1 MSVFDTTMLTVND
14 ERIVHTLCPIM
25 SQPDHKQHRKPDSS
39 FAKLL
44 HPTSVAVIGA
54 SDDPLRIGG
63 RSISYMLSQ
72 GYLGQILPVNPNR
85 QHVQGLKCYESID
98 SLPVSPD
105 VAIIAVPA
113 HMVKDTVES
122 LGRRGT
128 AVGVVFTAGFAEI
141 GESGAATQQEIVLT
155 ARRHGMRLLGPN
167 SLGLINPRCHLYA
180 SFTTSVE
187 MGFPVAG
194 QVAII
199 SQSGAYGTHLMTLA
213 SQYGLGL
220 SACVMTG
227 NEADLT
233 LGDMVQM
240 VVDDPATNV
249 IALYSEGIRESDRLI
264 HALESARRAHKPVVI
279 MKVGRSSVGSAAAQS
294 HTASIA
300 GDDKVFDAVMRE
312 LGVVRAHTTEQLI
325 DIARLATRRIYPAK
339 NSLGVITISGGAGV
353 IISDAA
359 ESAGLPM
366 PEMPD
371 DVQSRLHEIL
381 PFAAPRNPVDVTAQ
395 FLNDMSLVSRFTEAV
410 VTEGNYASVL
420 GFFTYSAG
428 VASVAPR
435 LRQQLKLVRDQHP
448 DRLFVLSAI
457 ASKEQLKAYEED
469 GFTVFEDPSRAVV
482 AIEAMGRYGQAFARH
497 RHHAIPDIGKVDLPA
512 ATPNEA
518 EAKALLANAGIPSAP
533 EMVCSTVESAIE
545 AASQIGFPVVMKIVS
560 PDILHKS
567 EIGGVLLN
575 VSDAAAVRD
584 GFATLLTR
592 AHQAAP
598 QARIGGV
605 LVAKQLVGGVECI
618 LGVQRDPVFG
628 PVAMFGLGGIFV
640 EVMQDVVLHRCP
652 FGEDVA
658 ENMIRS
664 IKGAPLLLGARGR
677 PPVDIQALSSMLS
690 RLSAFAVAA
699 GERLQSIDLNPV
711 LAMPAGEGAWAVD
724 AVIDIRPDHPTPVN
738 LF

>member
-1 MSVFDTTMLTVND
+1 MT
-14 ERIVHTLCPIM
+14 
-25 SQPDHKQHRKPDSS
+25 QHHNKPDPILS
-39 FAKLL
+39 KLL
-44 HPTSVAVIGA
+44 NPASVAVIGA

-72 GYLGQILPVNPNR
+72 GYKGRILPGNPNR
-85 QHVQGLKCYESID
+85 DKVQGLACFASID
-98 SLPVSPD
+98 ALPIPPD

-113 HMVKDTVES
+113 HLALETVDS
-122 LGRRGT
+122 LGKRGT

-141 GESGAATQQEIVLT
+141 GESGTAAQDEIVNA

-187 MGFPVAG
+187 MGLPAAG
-194 QVAII
+194 HVAII

-213 SQYGLGL
+213 GHHGLGL

-240 VVDDPATNV
+240 VVDDPATKV
-249 IALYSEGIRESDRLI
+249 IVLYSEGIRESARLVQ
-264 HALESARRAHKPVVI
+264 ALESARRAHKPVVI
-279 MKVGRSSVGSAAAQS
+279 MKVGRSRVGSAAAQS

-300 GDDKVFDAVMRE
+300 GDDKVFDAVMQE
-312 LGVVRAHTTEQLI
+312 LGVVRASTTEQLI
-325 DIARLATRRIYPAK
+325 DIAHLASRGIYPAN

-359 ESAGLPM
+359 EAVGLPM
-366 PEMPD
+366 PEMPV
-371 DVQSRLHEIL
+371 DVQARLHQIL

-395 FLNDMSLVSRFTEAV
+395 FLNEMSLVSRFTEAV

-420 GFFTYSAG
+420 GFFTYTAG
-428 VASVAPR
+428 VASVAPK
-435 LRQQLKLVRDQHP
+435 LRQQLKLVREQHP

-482 AIEAMGRYGQAFARH
+482 AIEAMGRFGQAFARH
-497 RHHAIPDIGKVDLPA
+497 RHHAIPDVSKIDLPA

-518 EAKALLANAGIPSAP
+518 EAKRLLASAGIFSAP
-533 EMVCSTVESAIE
+533 EMVCTTPESAVD
-545 AASQIGFPVVMKIVS
+545 AADQIGYPVVMKIVS

-575 VSDAAAVRD
+575 VHDASAVRE
-584 GFATLLTR
+584 GYAMLLAR

-598 QARIGGV
+598 NARISGL

-618 LGVQRDPVFG
+618 LGIQRDPVFG
-628 PVAMFGLGGIFV
+628 PIAMFGLGGIFV
-640 EVMQDVVLHRCP
+640 EIVQDVVLHRCP
-652 FGEDVA
+652 FGDDVA
-658 ENMIRS
+658 EKMIRS
-664 IKGAPLLLGARGR
+664 TKGAPLLLGVRGR
-677 PPVDIQALSSMLS
+677 PAVDIKALASMLS
-690 RLSAFAVAA
+690 RLSAFAMAA
-699 GERLQSIDLNPV
+699 GDRLQSIDLNPV
-711 LAMPAGEGAWAVD
+711 LAMPEGHGAWALD
-724 AVIDIRPDHPTPVN
+724 AVIDIRPDQPTPVK

>member
-1 MSVFDTTMLTVND
+1 MT
-14 ERIVHTLCPIM
+14 
-25 SQPDHKQHRKPDSS
+25 QHHKPDPTL
-39 FAKLL
+39 AKLL
-44 HPTSVAVIGA
+44 SPSSVAVIGA

-72 GYLGQILPVNPNR
+72 GYKGQILPVNPNR
-85 QHVQGLKCYESID
+85 KEVQGLTCYASID
-98 SLPVSPD
+98 ALPIAPD

-113 HMVKDTVES
+113 NLVRDTVEA
-122 LGRRGT
+122 LGKRGT
-128 AVGVVFTAGFAEI
+128 AVSVLFTAGFAEI
-141 GESGAATQQEIVLT
+141 GEAGAAAQEEIVEA

-187 MGFPVAG
+187 MGFPAAG
-194 QVAII
+194 QVAIV

-213 SQYGLGL
+213 GQHGLGL
-220 SACVMTG
+220 SAIVMTG

-240 VVDDPATNV
+240 VVDDPATKV
-249 IALYSEGIRESDRLI
+249 IALYSEGIRESDRLV
-264 HALESARRAHKPVVI
+264 HALESARKAHKPVVI

-300 GDDKVFDAVMRE
+300 GDDKVFEAVMQE
-312 LGVVRAHTTEQLI
+312 LGVVRANTTEQLI
-325 DIARLATRRIYPAK
+325 DIARLATRGIYPAN
-339 NSLGVITISGGAGV
+339 NSLGVLTISGGAGV

-359 ESAGLPM
+359 DAVGLPM

-371 DVQSRLHEIL
+371 DVQARLHQIL

-395 FLNDMSLVSRFTEAV
+395 FLNEMSLVSRFTEAV
-410 VTEGNYASVL
+410 VTEGNYASIL

-435 LRQQLKLVRDQHP
+435 LRQQLKLVREQHP

-457 ASKEQLKAYEED
+457 ASKEQLQAYEED

-497 RHHAIPDIGKVDLPA
+497 RHHAIPDVGKVELPA

-518 EAKALLANAGIPSAP
+518 EAKQMLASAGILSAP
-533 EMVCSTVESAIE
+533 EMVCSTPE
-545 AASQIGFPVVMKIVS
+545 AAVEAANQIGNPVVMKIVS

-575 VSDAAAVRD
+575 VSDADAVRE
-584 GFATLLTR
+584 GYATLLSR
-592 AHQAAP
+592 AHHAAP
-598 QARIGGV
+598 KARIGGV
-605 LVAKQLVGGVECI
+605 LVAKQLSGGVECI
-618 LGVQRDPVFG
+618 LGIQRDPVFG
-628 PVAMFGLGGIFV
+628 PVALFGLGGIFV

-652 FGEDVA
+652 FGDDVA
-658 ENMIRS
+658 ECMIRS

-677 PPVDIQALSSMLS
+677 PPVDIKALASMLS

-699 GERLQSIDLNPV
+699 GDRLQSIDLNPV
-711 LAMPAGEGAWAVD
+711 MAMPEGEGAWAVD
-724 AVIDIRPDHPTPVN
+724 AVIDIRTDHPSPVN